1 MHIIFSVSVN
11 RFGEDINVKSPEK
24 RQALELYEDETTS
37 IRILKI
43 GIRTQRF
50 YRKHSRKDIGEALDR
65 GLKQL
70 IGYFP
75 THVYIAVL
83 I

>member
-1 MHIIFSVSVN
+1 M
-11 RFGEDINVKSPEK
+11 REDINVNSPEK

-50 YRKHSRKDIGEALDR
+50 YRMHSRQDLWETLDR
-65 GLKQL
+65 GLKEF
-70 IGYFP
+70 IGHFP
-75 THVYIAVL
+75 T
-83 I
+83 